1 MIAIIVGFPKN
12 RVIGKG
18 PNLPWHIPEDLKH
31 FKEQTMGKTVIMGL
45 VTFRSI
51 GKPLPNRNNIVMS
64 LEKVEI
70 PGVEVATSVDDAIEK
85 AKKHNTDIFIMGG
98 ATIYRLFLPIAD
110 KLYIS
115 HIKKDYEGDVFFP
128 IYDEKEWVPEYR
140 EDKGPF
146 EFVIYRRKK

>member
-18 PNLPWHIPEDLKH
+18 PDLPWHIPEDLKH
-31 FKEQTMGKTVIMGL
+31 FKEQTSGKTVIMGL
-45 VTFRSI
+45 VTFKSI
-51 GKPLPNRNNIVMS
+51 GKPLPNRHNIVMS
-64 LEKVEI
+64 LDRIDI
-70 PGVEVATSVDDAIEK
+70 PGAEVATSVQDAIEK
-85 AKKHNTDIFIMGG
+85 AKKHNVDIFIIGG

-115 HIKKDYEGDVFFP
+115 HIKKDYEGDIFFP
-128 IYDEKEWVPEYR
+128 DYDVNDWIPEHR

-146 EFVIYRRKK
+146 EFVIYRRKR